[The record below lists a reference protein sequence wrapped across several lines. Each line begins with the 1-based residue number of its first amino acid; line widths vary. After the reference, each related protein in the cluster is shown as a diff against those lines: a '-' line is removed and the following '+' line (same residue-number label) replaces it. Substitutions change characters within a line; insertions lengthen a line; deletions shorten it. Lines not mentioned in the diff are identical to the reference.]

1 MKYAIVT
8 GASRGLGLE
17 IVKKCI
23 AEGYSVFALARH
35 ISDELAAITGENCRA
50 YVCDVTD
57 YNGLQRV
64 KADVLKYTDK
74 IDSIFNNAGVW
85 LDEKR
90 LFLEDDDFDFESMS
104 EQYEINAVGA
114 VKVVK
119 TFIDTVKRGNGKC
132 IINLSSEAGS
142 IENAARVCEYGYC
155 MSKAAQNMATKL
167 LQNAYPEIKFYAIH
181 PGWMKTPQGY
191 AGATEKYSPEQEP
204 SDTAAKLVSLSETK
218 KYDFTYGDF
227 NGNKMPW

>member
-1 MKYAIVT
+1 MKYAIIT

-17 IVKKCI
+17 IVKKCV
-23 AEGYSVFALARH
+23 AEEYTVFSIERH
-35 ISDELAAITGENCRA
+35 ISDELAAITGEKCRA

-57 YNGLQRV
+57 YNGLQKV
-64 KADVLKYTDK
+64 KDDVLKYTDK
-74 IDSIFNNAGVW
+74 IDTVFNNAGVW

-90 LFLEDDDFDFESMS
+90 LLLEDDSFDFESMS
-104 EQYEINAVGA
+104 KQYEINAVGA

-119 TFIDTVKRGNGKC
+119 TFIDMVKRGNGKC

-142 IENAARVCEYGYC
+142 IENAGRVCEYGYC

-167 LQNAYPEIKFYAIH
+167 LQNAYPQIKFYAIH

-191 AGATEKYSPEQEP
+191 AGATELCSPQQEP